1 MKVIIGLDHSPHS
14 EAALE
19 WVKNANWPANS
30 KFYLVSAVPVAAGAF
45 LFAEPSGY
53 TGLETVQAEEVKSHQ
68 ELTAEA
74 EKDLR
79 TWGLAVESRVELGD
93 PRDLIVRAAE
103 SVGADLVVVGS
114 HGRTGLPRLLMGS
127 VASYV
132 VSHAP
137 CDVMVIKRTKK
148 GPIR

>member
-1 MKVIIGLDHSPHS
+1 MRVVIGIDHSPHS
-14 EAALE
+14 DAALA
-19 WVKNANWPANS
+19 WVKRASWPVES
-30 KFYLVSAVPVAAGAF
+30 RFWLVSAVPVSTASYAYADAGGFSSIDTLQQEQMTAHRELTQNAERELRAAGF
-45 LFAEPSGY
+45 S
-53 TGLETVQAEEVKSHQ
+53 V
-68 ELTAEA
+68 
-74 EKDLR
+74 D
-79 TWGLAVESRVELGD
+79 SRVELGD

-137 CDVMVIKRTKK
+137 CDVMVIKRTKR
-148 GPIR
+148 GPVV

>member
-1 MKVIIGLDHSPHS
+1 MRVVIGIDHSPHS
-14 EAALE
+14 DAAIA
-19 WVKNANWPANS
+19 WVKRANWPIES
-30 KFYLVSAVPVAAGAF
+30 RFWLVSAVPVSAGVYAY
-45 LFAEPSGY
+45 ADAGGY
-53 TGLETVQAEEVKSHQ
+53 QGMATVQEEQLASHR
-68 ELTAEA
+68 ELTTHAEN
-74 EKDLR
+74 ELR
-79 TWGLAVESRVELGD
+79 AMGLATETRVELGD
-93 PRDLIVRAAE
+93 ARDLIVRTAE

-148 GPIR
+148 GPIG